1 MKKFQAVIL
10 ALFAVSALGVV
21 FAASA
26 SAEVTLLAE
35 WLINAAVI
43 PAGTTVESETTGS
56 LLLEDNK
63 TPFGAAAV
71 LCSAIL
77 DGTLGPN
84 GEDLITAVLNLAK
97 ELIGEELVG
106 LALECE
112 GEKLCSTPALVWPDK
127 LPWPTLLF
135 LMENGEFLDLVENAG
150 YHNECTVLGIKEADL
165 CTLADSEFPVLN
177 DPVTGDAETP
187 ANVAATPN
195 ATCMLGGANSGVNE
209 TDELAT
215 ITSPAG
221 LVTVSSE

>member
-1 MKKFQAVIL
+1 MKKFQAVML

-21 FAASA
+21 LATSA

-35 WLINAAVI
+35 WLINAVAI

-84 GEDLITAVLNLAK
+84 GEGLIISVLNLAK
-97 ELIGEELVG
+97 EVIGGELVG

-135 LMENGEFLDLVENAG
+135 LMENGEFLDLVENSG
-150 YHNECTVLGIKEADL
+150 YHNECTVLGIKETDL
-165 CTLADSEFPVLN
+165 CSSADSELPVLN

-195 ATCMLGGANSGVNE
+195 ATCLLGGANSAVNE

-215 ITSPAG
+215 ITSPTG

>member
-10 ALFAVSALGVV
+10 ALFAVSAVGAVLV
-21 FAASA
+21 ASA

-35 WLINAAVI
+35 WLINGAAI
-43 PAGTTVESETTGS
+43 AAGTTVESETTGA

-84 GEDLITAVLNLAK
+84 GEDLVTAVLNLAK
-97 ELIGEELVG
+97 ELIGSELVG

-135 LMENGEFLDLVENAG
+135 LMENGEFLDLVEGAG
-150 YHNECTVLGIKEADL
+150 YHNECTVLGIKETDL
-165 CTLADSEFPVLN
+165 CTAADAGFPVLN

-187 ANVAATPN
+187 GGVAATPN
-195 ATCMLGGANSGVNE
+195 ADCTLGGASSAVNE
-209 TDELAT
+209 TDELET
-215 ITSPAG
+215 ITSPFG
-221 LVTVSSE
+221 LITVSSE